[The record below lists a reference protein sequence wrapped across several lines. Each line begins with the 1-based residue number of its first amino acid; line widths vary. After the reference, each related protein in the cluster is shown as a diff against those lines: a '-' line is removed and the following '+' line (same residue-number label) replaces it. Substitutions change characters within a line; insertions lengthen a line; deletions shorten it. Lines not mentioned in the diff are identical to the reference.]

1 MLTKTYKRDPVSK
14 ILINNDEKEY
24 KEYKLKVE
32 IFKEINDLKIEIQH
46 LKAEIEILKSKE
58 SVNV

>member
-14 ILINNDEKEY
+14 VLINNDEKEY

-32 IFKEINDLKIEIQH
+32 IFTEINNLKKEIQLLRN
-46 LKAEIEILKSKE
+46 EIEIIKSKE
-58 SVNV
+58 SINV